1 MSRFRRRLMGLA
13 ALRQAKADDF
23 VRVEYIENTST
34 AYIQTNII
42 PNAQTG
48 LKTKAYFTDS
58 RDVYF
63 VGLRNDGGNTRWGIG
78 HGGAGFYYCYGNYQG
93 TNRLVD
99 TKGEFYLNYKND
111 KKFITIDLDDSSTL
125 TSNLPNLSF
134 TPKFGIR
141 IFGAAGNGANT
152 IVKSRIYYLQIT
164 QGSEIIRDFIPMY
177 QISTDTYGLWDRVNE
192 EFYTSPNGV
201 KFIGGE
207 RVIADADD
215 NIYYLKDYVVA
226 RGYYSFADT
235 GIKGN
240 SNDLLKMSLMVTSRP
255 STSYCWLIGYSYSET
270 NRFGI
275 YWKNSGNGFKWC
287 VDFWRG
293 SGYSNRRA
301 STIYPNPNQRY
312 DLIVG
317 NPSTTQNNLS
327 YMEDIRTNTVIFPEA
342 EINPI
347 GSSMSYVVSENRS
360 SKANYYVRWYNLEI
374 YKTMSGKKELVL
386 HWIPVQRC
394 SDGVWGFFDKVKEDF
409 HSSEGTEEFTG
420 A

>member
-1 MSRFRRRLMGLA
+1 MSRFRRRLMGLS
-13 ALRQAKADDF
+13 ALRQALKDDF
-23 VRVEYIENTST
+23 VRVEYLENISN

-42 PNAQTG
+42 PNAGTG

-141 IFGAAGNGANT
+141 IFGAAGSGANT

-177 QISTDTYGLWDRVNE
+177 QISTDTYGLWDRVTE

-201 KFIGGE
+201 KFTGGRE
-207 RVIADADD
+207 VIDE
-215 NIYYLKDYVVA
+215 DYV
-226 RGYYSFADT
+226 
-235 GIKGN
+235 
-240 SNDLLKMSLMVTSRP
+240 LMD
-255 STSYCWLIGYSYSET
+255 YIE
-270 NRFGI
+270 
-275 YWKNSGNGFKWC
+275 
-287 VDFWRG
+287 
-293 SGYSNRRA
+293 
-301 STIYPNPNQRY
+301 
-312 DLIVG
+312 
-317 NPSTTQNNLS
+317 NPSTAYLNTRVNFYTLSPSKYININLEVLEAKSQWSTVYGARYKSNDVDSIIIQTSNNNKWYTRQAGAGFYLS
-327 YMEDIRTNTVIFPEA
+327 LPIVGKHNFKLVDGHNYVDNVPFSDKYPIPRYSGAYMCLLGTNSLQTNTVTDLGLHCKIFDCQ
-342 EINPI
+342 I
-347 GSSMSYVVSENRS
+347 GNGNELVRDYVP
-360 SKANYYVRWYNLEI
+360 VRQI
-374 YKTMSGKKELVL
+374 SSGKYGLY
-386 HWIPVQRC
+386 
-394 SDGVWGFFDKVKEDF
+394 DKINGNF
-409 HSSEGTEEFTG
+409 ISSANSVEFISVE
-420 A
+420 

>member
-1 MSRFRRRLMGLA
+1 MGLS
-13 ALRQAKADDF
+13 ALRQAKADDY

-42 PNAQTG
+42 PNAGTG
-48 LKTKAYFTDS
+48 LKTKANFTDS

-177 QISTDTYGLWDRVNE
+177 QISTDTYGLWDRVE
-192 EFYTSPNGV
+192 EKFYTSPNGV
-201 KFIGGE
+201 KFIGGA
-207 RVIADADD
+207 RVVADADD
-215 NIYYLKDYVVA
+215 NLYYLKDY
-226 RGYYSFADT
+226 
-235 GIKGN
+235 IKCNG
-240 SNDLLKMSLMVTSRP
+240 T
-255 STSYCWLIGYSYSET
+255 T
-270 NRFGI
+270 NTFI
-275 YWKNSGNGFKWC
+275 NLSKFTNLDNVEFE
-287 VDFWRG
+287 V
-293 SGYSNRRA
+293 YSNTAHDNFIGSRSGTPVRNHFQIAKWTNTRIDISFGQQNPA
-301 STIYPNPNQRY
+301 SITSKNTGNKKFKIKLWERIIYLDNEKFYTCPNN
-312 DLIVG
+312 
-317 NPSTTQNNLS
+317 TFT
-327 YMEDIRTNTVIFPEA
+327 TNTV
-342 EINPI
+342 
-347 GSSMSYVVSENRS
+347 VSLGAVKGLSQPTSARFYWFKWWN
-360 SKANYYVRWYNLEI
+360 KDKDLI
-374 YKTMSGKKELVL
+374 YDM
-386 HWIPVQRC
+386 IPVQRI
-394 SDGVWGFFDKVKEDF
+394 SDGVWGMFCKVHLGF
-409 HSSEGTEEFTG
+409 YPSNGSAQFTG
-420 A
+420 G